1 MPPLTN
7 TSVVLSKPGIT
18 VSYLDMG
25 TGASSTQ
32 NISFLN
38 KTFSLD
44 SGLAVTAGGATFAST
59 VAIAG
64 ATSVSS
70 SLTVAGSTILGAV
83 VDVTGA
89 SRFRNAVDVS
99 GALYASSLVDVTGTA
114 RLRSTLAVDS
124 AASFASTMSVTGATT
139 LTGAVAAGNT
149 LTVTGAT
156 QLNNALNVVGATNLS
171 SILNVSSLVTAGA
184 GITVSGAT
192 TLNNALAV
200 TGTSQLTGA
209 VTTTA
214 GVTVGGALSVTG
226 NTNVA
231 ILTASGAT
239 TISGALTAQG
249 ATTIANTLAV
259 SSAINA
265 RSALDVVG
273 ATTLTTLTTSGSA
286 SVGTALS
293 AGTTLSVTG
302 ATTLS
307 GNVTANSDVL
317 IKGILTVSSLSTVLG
332 GSLNVAGA
340 ATLSGGIIMN
350 GALNMSTSAAFMG
363 SASTINDL
371 AVGGNLNVAKVT
383 TLQSTLS
390 VAKETTLSDTLTV
403 TKLATLNDAL
413 IVAKQA
419 NLNST
424 LTVAKETILQSTLS
438 VISSATVGGA
448 LSVSGAATLSDN
460 LTVNKV
466 ASFVS
471 SVSMNSSLYVAQ
483 GVSMSSF
490 MNVSGAAAIGGALNV
505 TGAVTF
511 SNNLTVQGNLFVNG
525 TTTALETST
534 IQVKDNAI
542 LIADGNVTDII
553 QSGVMVQYQPSGAAA
568 PLYAGMKRQATTGE
582 FIFFKDSASQISQ
595 AAPAVAP
602 HVHLPFDGGVADIRG
617 TSTVAL
623 TGAASFGAITGSTG
637 QAIGLANTAGMVPT
651 QYVVGSCAPGT
662 SFTVA
667 VAFQATALPAGTET
681 NTDSVVFA
689 MGAGSAMTC
698 QLTYSNL
705 SGYAGL
711 VVNATIA
718 GQGLGSS
725 TPRVT
730 PLATGVWHQAVIVYN
745 VATGVSVYLN
755 GALVSSTSGAMT
767 ALAPTFFTVG
777 GVPLIS
783 GTNYSFQAAPSAM
796 KSAFNGY
803 IDEFRIFN
811 YAIPSLSALYSA
823 DTYAVVMADSFNCAS
838 DSRLKKNIV
847 NLDGALDKI
856 DLIRGVYHDWIDE
869 TQGGRQI
876 GVIAQEVQAVY
887 PELVM
892 EGGNGFLSVNY
903 PKLTA
908 VLLQSVK
915 ELKALILSGGA

>member
-18 VSYLDMG
+18 VSYLDNS

-59 VAIAG
+59 VAITG

-70 SLTVAGSTILGAV
+70 SLTVAQSTVLGAV
-83 VDVTGA
+83 LDVTGA
-89 SRFRNAVDVS
+89 SRFRNAVDIS
-99 GALYASSLVDVTGTA
+99 GALYASSLLDVTGVA
-114 RLRSTLAVDS
+114 RLRSTLQVDS
-124 AASFASTMSVTGATT
+124 AVTLQSTLNVAGASQ
-139 LTGAVAAGNT
+139 LTGAVSTSNT
-149 LTVTGAT
+149 LTVAGVA
-156 QLNNALNVVGATNLS
+156 QLNNALNVVGAASLS
-171 SILNVSSLVTAGA
+171 SILNVSGLVTAGA
-184 GITVSGAT
+184 GLTVSGAT
-192 TLNNALAV
+192 TLNNALSV

-214 GVTVGGALSVTG
+214 GVTVGGALAVTG

-231 ILTASGAT
+231 IFTASGAAT
-239 TISGALTAQG
+239 LSNTLTAQG
-249 ATTIANTLAV
+249 AVTVANTLAV

-265 RSALDVVG
+265 RAALDVVG
-273 ATTLTTLTTSGSA
+273 HTTLTTLTTSGA
-286 SVGTALS
+286 VS
-293 AGTTLSVTG
+293 AGTSLATGTTLTVG
-302 ATTLS
+302 TTSLLS
-307 GNVTANSDVL
+307 GNVTATSDVL
-317 IKGILTVSSLSTVLG
+317 VKGLFTVSSLSTVLG

-340 ATLSGGIIMN
+340 AAFSSGIILN
-350 GALNMSTSAAFMG
+350 GALNMSTSAAYIG

-371 AVGGNLNVAKVT
+371 AVGGNFNVAKVSV
-383 TLQSTLS
+383 LQSTLS
-390 VAKETTLSDTLTV
+390 VAKETVLSDTLTV
-403 TKLATLNDAL
+403 AKLTTLNDAL
-413 IVAKQA
+413 IVVKDASLQ
-419 NLNST
+419 ST

-438 VISSATVGGA
+438 VISSTTLGGT
-448 LSVSGAATLSDN
+448 LSVTGAATLSN
-460 LTVNKV
+460 SLTVNKV

-471 SVSMNSSLYVAQ
+471 SVSMNSTLYVAQ
-483 GVSMSSF
+483 ATSISSLL
-490 MNVSGAAAIGGALNV
+490 NVSGAASVGGALNV

-511 SNNLTVQGNLFVNG
+511 GNNLTVQGNLFVNG
-525 TTTALETST
+525 TTTSLQTST
-534 IQVKDNAI
+534 IQVKDNGI

-553 QSGVMVQYQPSGAAA
+553 QSGVEVQYQPSGAAA

-595 AAPAVAP
+595 IAPAVVP
-602 HVHLPFDGGVADIRG
+602 HVWLPFEGGVADIRG
-617 TSTVAL
+617 ASTVAL
-623 TGAASFGAITGSTG
+623 TGAASFGAISGSTG
-637 QAIGLANTAGMVPT
+637 QAIGLANTAGTAPS

-667 VAFQATALPAGTET
+667 VNFQATALPAGTAT
-681 NTDSVVFA
+681 NTDSVIFA

-705 SGYAGL
+705 EGYEGL
-711 VVNATIA
+711 VVNATA
-718 GQGLGSS
+718 SGQSLGSTS
-725 TPRVT
+725 PRIT
-730 PLATGVWHQAVIVYN
+730 PLTTGVWHQAVVAYN
-745 VATGVSVYLN
+745 VASGVSIYLD
-755 GALVSSTSGAMT
+755 GALVSSIALPMT
-767 ALAPTFFTVG
+767 ALAPTFFTIG
-777 GVPLIS
+777 GAPYTGS
-783 GTNYSFQAAPSAM
+783 AYSFQASPSAM
-796 KSAFNGY
+796 ARAFNGY

-811 YAIPSLSALYSA
+811 YAIASLSALYSA

-847 NLDGALDKI
+847 DLDGALDKL
-856 DLIRGVYHDWIDE
+856 DLIRGVYHEWIDE

-876 GVIAQEVQAVY
+876 GVIAQEIQAVY

-915 ELKALILSGGA
+915 ELKALILSQ

>member
-1 MPPLTN
+1 
-7 TSVVLSKPGIT
+7 
-18 VSYLDMG
+18 VSYLDAG
-25 TGASSTQ
+25 TGATSTQ

-70 SLTVAGSTILGAV
+70 SLTVAQSTVLGAV
-83 VDVTGA
+83 LDVTGA

-99 GALYASSLVDVTGTA
+99 GGLYASSLIDVTGVA
-114 RLRSTLAVDS
+114 RLRSTLQVDS
-124 AASFASTMSVTGATT
+124 AVTLQSTLTVAGGSI
-139 LTGAVAAGNT
+139 LTGAVAASNI

-156 QLNNALNVVGATNLS
+156 QLNNSLNVVGATNLS
-171 SILNVSSLVTAGA
+171 SILNVSSLVTAGN
-184 GITVSGAT
+184 GLTVSGAT
-192 TLNNALAV
+192 TLNNALSV

-214 GVTVGGALSVTG
+214 GVAVGGSLDVTG
-226 NTNVA
+226 NTNVVIFTA
-231 ILTASGAT
+231 TGAATLSNTLTANGAT
-239 TISGALTAQG
+239 TIN
-249 ATTIANTLAV
+249 NTLAV

-273 ATTLTTLTTSGSA
+273 ATTLTTLTTSGA
-286 SVGTALS
+286 VSVGTSLAT
-293 AGTTLSVTG
+293 GTTLSVG
-302 ATTLS
+302 TTSILG

-317 IKGILTVSSLSTVLG
+317 VKGQFTVSSLSSILG

-340 ATLSGGIIMN
+340 AAFGSGIILN
-350 GALNMSTSAAFMG
+350 GALNMSTSAAYIG

-371 AVGGNLNVAKVT
+371 AVGGNFNVAKVAV
-383 TLQSTLS
+383 LQSTLS

-403 TKLATLNDAL
+403 TKLTTLNDAL

-438 VISSATVGGA
+438 VAAAATLGGS
-448 LSVSGAATLSDN
+448 LSVTGAATLSDS

-471 SVSMNSSLYVAQ
+471 SVSMNSTLYVAQ
-483 GVSMSSF
+483 ATSISSLL
-490 MNVSGAAAIGGALNV
+490 NVSGAASVGGALNV
-505 TGAVTF
+505 SGAVTF
-511 SNNLTVQGNLFVNG
+511 GNNLTVQGNLFVNG

-534 IQVKDNAI
+534 LQVKDNGI
-542 LIADGNVTDII
+542 LIADGNVTDLI

-595 AAPAVAP
+595 SAPAVAP
-602 HVHLPFDGGVADIRG
+602 HVLLSFEGGPADIRSA
-617 TSTVAL
+617 STVAAF
-623 TGAASFGAITGSTG
+623 GAPTYGAITGSTG
-637 QAIGLANTAGMVPT
+637 QAINLANTAGMAPS

-667 VAFQATALPAGTET
+667 TNFYVSALPTGTAT
-681 NTDSVVFA
+681 NTDSTIFA
-689 MGAGSAMTC
+689 MGAGSALTC
-698 QLTYSNL
+698 QLNYSNM

-711 VVNATIA
+711 VVNATVQ
-718 GQGLGSS
+718 GQGMGF
-725 TPRVT
+725 TPPRFT
-730 PLATGVWHQAVIVYN
+730 PLTTGVWHQVVVVYN
-745 VATGVSVYLN
+745 VATGVSLYLN
-755 GALVSSTSGAMT
+755 GTLISSTAGAMT
-767 ALAPTFFTVG
+767 ALAPTFFMLG
-777 GVPLIS
+777 GAPYTGS
-783 GTNYSFQAAPSAM
+783 GYSFQATPSAVAG
-796 KSAFNGY
+796 AFNGY

-811 YAIPSLSALYSA
+811 YAIPNLAALFSA

-847 NLDGALDKI
+847 DLDGALDKL

-869 TQGGRQI
+869 SQGGRQI
-876 GVIAQEVQAVY
+876 GVIAQEIQAVY

-915 ELKALILSGGA
+915 ELKALILSH

>member
-25 TGASSTQ
+25 SGASSTQ

-44 SGLAVTAGGATFAST
+44 SGLVVSAGGATFAST

-70 SLTVAGSTILGAV
+70 SLTVANSTVLGAV
-83 VDVTGA
+83 LDVTGA
-89 SRFRNAVDVS
+89 SRFRNALDVS
-99 GALYASSLVDVTGTA
+99 GGLYASSLLDVTGVA
-114 RLRSTLAVDS
+114 RLRSTLQVDS
-124 AASFASTMSVTGATT
+124 AVTLQSTLNVAGASV
-139 LTGAVAAGNT
+139 LTGAVSASNT
-149 LTVTGAT
+149 LTVAGAS
-156 QLNNALNVVGATNLS
+156 QLNNVLNVVGATSLS
-171 SILNVSSLVTAGA
+171 SILNVSSLVTAGN
-184 GITVSGAT
+184 GLTVSGAT
-192 TLNNALAV
+192 QLNNALNV
-200 TGTSQLTGA
+200 SGTSQLTGA

-214 GVTVGGALSVTG
+214 EVSVGGALNVTG

-231 ILTASGAT
+231 IFTATGAAT
-239 TISGALTAQG
+239 LSNTLTAQG
-249 ATTIANTLAV
+249 AVTIANTLAV

-286 SVGTALS
+286 SVATSLS

-302 ATTLS
+302 ATTLT
-307 GNVTANSDVL
+307 GAVTANSDMLV
-317 IKGILTVSSLSTVLG
+317 KGVFTVSSLSSILG
-332 GSLNVAGA
+332 GPLNVAGA
-340 ATLSGGIIMN
+340 AAFSSGIILN
-350 GALNMSTSAAFMG
+350 GALNMSTSAAYIG

-371 AVGGNLNVAKVT
+371 AVGGNLNVAKVSV
-383 TLQSTLS
+383 LQSTLS

-403 TKLATLNDAL
+403 AKLTTLNDGL
-413 IVAKQA
+413 IVAKEASLQ
-419 NLNST
+419 ST

-438 VISSATVGGA
+438 VAAAATLGGS
-448 LSVSGAATLSDN
+448 LSVTGAATLSDS

-471 SVSMNSSLYVAQ
+471 SVSMNSSLYVANET
-483 GVSMSSF
+483 SISSLL
-490 MNVSGAAAIGGALNV
+490 NVSGAASVGGALNV
-505 TGAVTF
+505 SGAVTF

-534 IQVKDNAI
+534 LQVKDNGI

-595 AAPAVAP
+595 SAPAVVP
-602 HVHLPFDGGVADIRG
+602 QVWLPFEGGPADIRG
-617 TSTVAL
+617 ASTVAAFGDP
-623 TGAASFGAITGSTG
+623 TYGAITGSTG
-637 QAIGLANTAGMVPT
+637 QAIALANTAGTAPS
-651 QYVVGSCAPGT
+651 QYVAGSCAPGT

-667 VAFQATALPAGTET
+667 VNFQATALPAGTET
-681 NTDSVVFA
+681 LTDSVIFA
-689 MGAGSAMTC
+689 MGAGSALTC

-711 VVNATIA
+711 VVNAFA
-718 GQGLGSS
+718 SGQGLGSS
-725 TPRVT
+725 APRVT
-730 PLATGVWHQAVIVYN
+730 PLTTGAWHQAVVAYN
-745 VATGVSVYLN
+745 VASGVSVYLD
-755 GALVSSTSGAMT
+755 GALVSSIALPMT
-767 ALAPTFFTVG
+767 ALAPTFFTIG

-796 KSAFNGY
+796 ASAFNGY

-847 NLDGALDKI
+847 DLDGALDKL

-869 TQGGRQI
+869 SQGGRQI
-876 GVIAQEVQAVY
+876 GVIAQEIQAVY

-892 EGGNGFLSVNY
+892 EGGNGYLSVNY

-915 ELKALILSGGA
+915 ELKALILAH

>member
-59 VAIAG
+59 VVVAG

-70 SLTVAGSTILGAV
+70 SLTVANSTILGAV
-83 VDVTGA
+83 LDVTGA
-89 SRFRNAVDVS
+89 SRFHNQVDVS
-99 GALYASSLVDVTGTA
+99 AGLYASSLVDVTGTA
-114 RLRSTLAVDS
+114 RLRSTLQVDS
-124 AASFASTMSVTGATT
+124 AVTLQSTLSVAGASI
-139 LTGAVAAGNT
+139 LTGAVSTSNT
-149 LTVTGAT
+149 LTVAGVA

-171 SILNVSSLVTAGA
+171 SILNVSSLVTAGN
-184 GITVSGAT
+184 GLTVSGAT
-192 TLNNALAV
+192 QLNNALSV

-214 GVTVGGALSVTG
+214 GVTVGGSLGVTG
-226 NTNVA
+226 NTNVT
-231 ILTASGAT
+231 ILTATGAT
-239 TISGALTAQG
+239 TIGGALTANG
-249 ATTIANTLAV
+249 ATTINNTLAV

-273 ATTLTTLTTSGSA
+273 ATTLTTLTTSGA
-286 SVGTALS
+286 VVAGTSLATT
-293 AGTTLSVTG
+293 TTLSVG
-302 ATTLS
+302 TTSLLT

-317 IKGILTVSSLSTVLG
+317 VKGQFTVSSLSSILG

-340 ATLSGGIIMN
+340 AAFGSGIILN
-350 GALNMSTSAAFMG
+350 GALNMSTSAAYIG

-371 AVGGNLNVAKVT
+371 AVGGNFDVAKVAV
-383 TLQSTLS
+383 LQSTLS
-390 VAKETTLSDTLTV
+390 VAKEATLSDTLTV
-403 TKLATLNDAL
+403 AKLTTLNDAL

-438 VISSATVGGA
+438 VAAAATLGGT
-448 LSVSGAATLSDN
+448 LSVTGAATLSDN

-471 SVSMNSSLYVAQ
+471 SVSMNSTLYVAQ
-483 GVSMSSF
+483 ATSISSLL
-490 MNVSGAAAIGGALNV
+490 NVSGAASVGGALNV

-525 TTTALETST
+525 TTTSLQTST

-553 QSGVMVQYQPSGAAA
+553 QSGVEVQYQPSGAAA

-602 HVHLPFDGGVADIRG
+602 HVWMPFEGGVADIRG
-617 TSTVAL
+617 NSAVAL

-637 QAIGLANTAGMVPT
+637 QAIGLANTAGVAPT
-651 QYVVGSCAPGT
+651 QYVVGSCSPGT

-667 VAFQATALPAGTET
+667 VNFRATAWPTATEA
-681 NTDSVVFA
+681 NSQSMIFS
-689 MGAGSAMTC
+689 MGAGSSMTC
-698 QLTYSNL
+698 QLVYSNMAGY
-705 SGYAGL
+705 SGL
-711 VVNATIA
+711 TVNASA
-718 GQGLGSS
+718 QGQGMGSS
-725 TPRVT
+725 APYFNPVS
-730 PLATGVWHQAVIVYN
+730 AGAWHQAVVVYN
-745 VATGVSVYLN
+745 VSSGVSVYLN
-755 GALVSSTSGAMT
+755 GALVSSIALPMT
-767 ALAPTFFTVG
+767 ALAPTFFTLG
-777 GVPLIS
+777 GTPDTGS
-783 GTNYSFQAAPSAM
+783 GFSFQAAPSAM
-796 KSAFNGY
+796 AGAFNGH

-847 NLDGALDKI
+847 DLDGALDKI

-876 GVIAQEVQAVY
+876 GVIAQEIQAVY

-915 ELKALILSGGA
+915 ELKALILSH

>member
-7 TSVVLSKPGIT
+7 TSAVLSKPGIT
-18 VSYLDMG
+18 VSYLDVG
-25 TGASSTQ
+25 TGAMSTQ

-44 SGLAVTAGGATFAST
+44 SGLVVSAGGATFAST

-83 VDVTGA
+83 LDVTGA
-89 SRFRNAVDVS
+89 SRLRNQVDVS
-99 GALYASSLVDVTGTA
+99 GGLYASSLLDVTGIA
-114 RLRSTLAVDS
+114 HLRSTLQVDS
-124 AASFASTMSVTGATT
+124 AASFASTLSVTGATT
-139 LTGAVAAGNT
+139 LTGAVVASNGVA
-149 LTVTGAT
+149 VTGLA

-171 SILNVSSLVTAGA
+171 SILNVSSLVTAGN
-184 GITVSGAT
+184 GLTVSGAT
-192 TLNNALAV
+192 QLNNALSV
-200 TGTSQLTGA
+200 SGTSQLTGA

-214 GVTVGGALSVTG
+214 GVTIGGSLGVTG

-239 TISGALTAQG
+239 TIGGALTAQG

-259 SSAINA
+259 SSAISA

-273 ATTLTTLTTSGSA
+273 ATTLTTLGTSGSA
-286 SVGTALS
+286 SIGTSIS
-293 AGTTLSVTG
+293 AGTTLSVG
-302 ATTLS
+302 TTSFLG

-317 IKGILTVSSLSTVLG
+317 VKGNLTVSSMSTVLG

-340 ATLSGGIIMN
+340 AAFSSGIILN
-350 GALNMSTSAAFMG
+350 GALNMSTSAAYMG
-363 SASTINDL
+363 NASTINDL

-390 VAKETTLSDTLTV
+390 VAKAVTLSDALTV
-403 TKLATLNDAL
+403 ASLTTLNDAL
-413 IVAKQA
+413 VVAKQS
-419 NLNST
+419 NMNRT
-424 LTVAKETILQSTLS
+424 LTVAKEAVFQSTLS
-438 VISSATVGGA
+438 VISSTTLGGT
-448 LSVSGAATLSDN
+448 LSVAGAATLNDA

-466 ASFVS
+466 ANFVS

-483 GVSMSSF
+483 ATSISSLL
-490 MNVSGAAAIGGALNV
+490 NVSGAANVGGALTV
-505 TGAVTF
+505 GGAVTF

-534 IQVKDNAI
+534 LQVKDNGI

-553 QSGVMVQYQPSGAAA
+553 QSGVMVQYQPSGAPA
-568 PLYAGMKRQATTGE
+568 PLYAGVKRQATTGE
-582 FIFFKDSASQISQ
+582 FIFFKDSASQIS
-595 AAPAVAP
+595 ASAPAVAP
-602 HVHLPFDGGVADIRG
+602 HVWMPFEGGVADIRG
-617 TSTVAL
+617 NSTVAL
-623 TGAASFGAITGSTG
+623 TGSASFGAITGSTG
-637 QAIGLANTAGMVPT
+637 QAIGLANTAGTTPS

-667 VAFQATALPAGTET
+667 VNFQATALPAGTVA
-681 NTDSVVFA
+681 NTDSVIFA
-689 MGAGSAMTC
+689 MGAGSALTC

-705 SGYAGL
+705 AGYAGL
-711 VVNATIA
+711 TVNATVA

-730 PLATGVWHQAVIVYN
+730 PLTTGAWHQAVVVYN
-745 VATGVSVYLN
+745 VASGVSVYLD
-755 GALVSSTSGAMT
+755 GSLVSSTAGAMT
-767 ALAPTFFTVG
+767 ALAPTFFTIG
-777 GVPLIS
+777 GVPYTGS
-783 GTNYSFQAAPSAM
+783 NYSFQAAPSAM
-796 KSAFNGY
+796 ASAFNGY
-803 IDEFRIFN
+803 IDEFRIFS

-869 TQGGRQI
+869 SQGGRQI
-876 GVIAQEVQAVY
+876 GVIAQEIQAVY

-915 ELKALILSGGA
+915 ELKALILSH

>member
-59 VAIAG
+59 VVVAG

-70 SLTVAGSTILGAV
+70 SLTVANSTILGAV
-83 VDVTGA
+83 LDVTGA
-89 SRFRNAVDVS
+89 SRFRNQVDVS
-99 GALYASSLVDVTGTA
+99 AGLYASSLVDVTGTA
-114 RLRSTLAVDS
+114 RLRSTLQVDS
-124 AASFASTMSVTGATT
+124 AVTLQSTLSVAGASI
-139 LTGAVAAGNT
+139 LTGAVSTSNT
-149 LTVTGAT
+149 LTVAGVA

-171 SILNVSSLVTAGA
+171 SILNVSSLVTAGN
-184 GITVSGAT
+184 GLTVSGAT
-192 TLNNALAV
+192 QLNNALSV

-214 GVTVGGALSVTG
+214 GVTVGGSLGVTG
-226 NTNVA
+226 NTNVT
-231 ILTASGAT
+231 ILTATGAT
-239 TISGALTAQG
+239 TIGGALTANG
-249 ATTIANTLAV
+249 ATTINNTLAV

-273 ATTLTTLTTSGSA
+273 ATTLTTLTTSGA
-286 SVGTALS
+286 VVVGTSLATT
-293 AGTTLSVTG
+293 TTLSVG
-302 ATTLS
+302 TTSLLT

-317 IKGILTVSSLSTVLG
+317 VKGQFTVSSLSSILG
-332 GSLNVAGA
+332 GPLNVAGA
-340 ATLSGGIIMN
+340 AAFGSGIILN
-350 GALNMSTSAAFMG
+350 GALNMSTSAAFIG

-371 AVGGNLNVAKVT
+371 AVGGNFNVAKVSV
-383 TLQSTLS
+383 LQSTLS
-390 VAKETTLSDTLTV
+390 VAKEATLSDTLTV
-403 TKLATLNDAL
+403 AKLTTLNDAL

-438 VISSATVGGA
+438 VAAAATLGGT
-448 LSVSGAATLSDN
+448 LSVTGAATLSDS

-471 SVSMNSSLYVAQ
+471 SVSMNSTLYVAQ
-483 GVSMSSF
+483 ATSISSLL
-490 MNVSGAAAIGGALNV
+490 NVSGAASVGGALNV

-542 LIADGNVTDII
+542 LIADGNVTDLI

-595 AAPAVAP
+595 AAPAAVP
-602 HVHLPFDGGVADIRG
+602 QVHLPFEDGPADIRG
-617 TSTVAL
+617 FSSVTA
-623 TGAASFGAITGSTG
+623 TGSPAYVTG
-637 QAIGLANTAGMVPT
+637 SVGKAINLANSPGLAAT
-651 QYVVGSCAPGT
+651 QYVRGTCSPGAN
-662 SFTVA
+662 F
-667 VAFQATALPAGTET
+667 
-681 NTDSVVFA
+681 
-689 MGAGSAMTC
+689 
-698 QLTYSNL
+698 
-705 SGYAGL
+705 
-711 VVNATIA
+711 TIA
-718 GQGLGSS
+718 GSFYMPALPPTSAGTGAEAGSGSSVLVSLGSAS
-725 TPRVT
+725 ATSFSLSYYNSVDTQYNGMIVSFNGIPTLPRITGIPLNAWNSFVISYQSAGAVT
-730 PLATGVWHQAVIVYN
+730 FYLN
-745 VATGVSVYLN
+745 GVSVATAT
-755 GALVSSTSGAMT
+755 GATLSTAVSMFA
-767 ALAPTFFTVG
+767 
-777 GVPLIS
+777 I
-783 GTNYSFQAAPSAM
+783 GTNTHNTNY
-796 KSAFNGY
+796 AFGGY
-803 IDEFRIFN
+803 MDEFRIFN

-847 NLDGALDKI
+847 DLDGALDKI

-876 GVIAQEVQAVY
+876 GVIAQEIQAVY